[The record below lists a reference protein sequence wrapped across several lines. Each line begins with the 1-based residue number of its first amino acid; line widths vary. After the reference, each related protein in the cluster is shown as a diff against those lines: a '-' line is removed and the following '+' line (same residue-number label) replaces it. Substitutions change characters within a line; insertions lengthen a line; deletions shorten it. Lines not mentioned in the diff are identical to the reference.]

1 MTSKM
6 SIKTNKSN
14 NEKKT
19 AKKIKSSQREKD
31 IEKKR
36 NKQKL
41 STDKMSST
49 INTVQV
55 LSYQT
60 V

>member
-1 MTSKM
+1 VTSKM
-6 SIKTNKSN
+6 SIKTDKSD
-14 NEKKT
+14 NEKKA

-31 IEKKR
+31 IEEKR

-41 STDKMSST
+41 GTDEVGPT
-49 INTVQV
+49 ANTVRV
-55 LSYQT
+55 LPYQA

>member
-1 MTSKM
+1 VTSKM

>member
-6 SIKTNKSN
+6 SIKTDKSD
-14 NEKKT
+14 NEKKA

-41 STDKMSST
+41 STDEMSST
-49 INTVQV
+49 INTVRV

>member
-1 MTSKM
+1 M
-6 SIKTNKSN
+6 SIKTDKSN
-14 NEKKT
+14 NEKKA

-31 IEKKR
+31 IEEKR

-41 STDKMSST
+41 STDEMSST
-49 INTVQV
+49 INTVRV

>member
-1 MTSKM
+1 VTSKM
-6 SIKTNKSN
+6 SIKIDKSDNK
-14 NEKKT
+14 KKT

-41 STDKMSST
+41 STDEMSST
-49 INTVQV
+49 INTVRV

>member
-1 MTSKM
+1 M
-6 SIKTNKSN
+6 SIKTDKSD
-14 NEKKT
+14 NEKKA

-41 STDKMSST
+41 STDEMSST
-49 INTVQV
+49 INTVRV